1 MKFMRPLRGLEV
13 LKKIIF
19 GNFHIVQIV
28 GMRIRNA
35 AELSLA
41 EN

>member
-13 LKKIIF
+13 LKKIF

-28 GMRIRNA
+28 RMRIRNA
-35 AELSLA
+35 SELSLA